1 MQALRPAV
9 LPGGHPLTSQTDL
22 CLPRQT
28 GRCWP
33 GSRRWCTAPP
43 SSPFPLSP
51 PVSFKRRGI
60 TATTTTTN
68 RRSTVDSKQ
77 GPDGKRGSG
86 AALTHTQAKKNHT
99 HTQNLPTTA
108 ASKPGSV
115 CESNSAVKSSP
126 GVGLRGRPKGFRAQQ
141 SRAGSSE
148 SGIGSTPKPKP
159 SAVISPHPSDCNE
172 AQIERNPTH
181 RLPSPPPAR
190 SWGKY
195 FGTQTQAASWGGNSE
210 RQSCSRPG
218 YETDAFGAADK
229 SPHAQK

>member
-1 MQALRPAV
+1 M
-9 LPGGHPLTSQTDL
+9 
-22 CLPRQT
+22 
-28 GRCWP
+28 
-33 GSRRWCTAPP
+33 GSA
-43 SSPFPLSP
+43 
-51 PVSFKRRGI
+51 
-60 TATTTTTN
+60 
-68 RRSTVDSKQ
+68 
-77 GPDGKRGSG
+77 G
-86 AALTHTQAKKNHT
+86 AAQLLLTLRQKKTT

-181 RLPSPPPAR
+181 CLPSPPPAR